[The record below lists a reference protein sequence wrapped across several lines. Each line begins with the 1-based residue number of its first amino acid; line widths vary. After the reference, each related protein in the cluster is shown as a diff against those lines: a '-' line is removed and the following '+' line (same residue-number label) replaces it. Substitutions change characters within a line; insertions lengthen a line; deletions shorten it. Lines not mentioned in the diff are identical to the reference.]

1 MKYPPSADDSMGAAI
16 DALGDSI
23 GISTRNPNL
32 VLGGVVAMILLFGVG
47 GVLSLIPL
55 VGPLVTNVVVAP
67 VALAGMVA
75 MANAAATDSSS
86 FGDFTG
92 GISDH
97 SLTLMGAYALL
108 FVIQMGIGILFVV
121 AFFFL
126 GFGALAAGAGAGA
139 GPGTGDPGA
148 MFGALGGTMLVVFL
162 VALLVALAVALV
174 TQFLDVAVVVG
185 DADATGSFGEAIDLV
200 TSGPLSV
207 LGYSLLRGIVGVV
220 VVGVP
225 LGVGVGAVVYGFDGA
240 GTLPIVL
247 GLVVMLLAIPAGFAF
262 LFAYHVAYYRR
273 RTGVAA

>member
-1 MKYPPSADDSMGAAI
+1 MGAAI

-47 GVLSLIPL
+47 GVLSLIPF
-55 VGPLVTNVVVAP
+55 VGPMVTNVVIAP

-75 MANAAATDSSS
+75 MADAAATDSAS

-92 GISDH
+92 GIGDH
-97 SLTLMGAYALL
+97 SVTLMGAFALL

-121 AFFFL
+121 AFFFV
-126 GFGALAAGAGAGA
+126 GFSAFAAGAGT
-139 GPGTGDPGA
+139 GTGGGDPGA
-148 MFGALGGTMLVVFL
+148 MLGALGGTMLLVFALAML
-162 VALLVALAVALV
+162 VAVAVALV

-207 LGYSLLRGIVGVV
+207 LGYSILRGL
-220 VVGVP
+220 
-225 LGVGVGAVVYGFDGA
+225 LGVIVIGIPIAVGIVAVVYGSDGG
-240 GTLPIVL
+240 GTLPIAL
-247 GLVVMLLAIPAGFAF
+247 GLLVVVLAIPVGFAF

>member
-1 MKYPPSADDSMGAAI
+1 MGAAI

-47 GVLSLIPL
+47 GVLSLIPF
-55 VGPLVTNVVVAP
+55 VGPMVTNVVIAP
-67 VALAGMVA
+67 IAFAGMVA
-75 MANAAATDSSS
+75 MADAAATDSASV
-86 FGDFTG
+86 GDFTG

-97 SLTLMGAYALL
+97 SVTLMGAYALL
-108 FVIQMGIGILFVV
+108 FVIQMGIGILFLV
-121 AFFFL
+121 AFFFV
-126 GFGALAAGAGAGA
+126 GFSAFAAGTGVGT
-139 GPGTGDPGA
+139 GTGTGDLGA
-148 MFGALGGTMLVVFL
+148 MLGAVGGTMLLVF
-162 VALLVALAVALV
+162 ALAMLVALAVALV

-207 LGYSLLRGIVGVV
+207 LGYSVLRGLLGVV

-225 LGVGVGAVVYGFDGA
+225 IAVGGVAIVYGTDGG
-240 GTLPIVL
+240 GTLPIAL
-247 GLVVMLLAIPAGFAF
+247 GLLVVVLAIPVGFAF